1 MRAVRLLALLLL
13 VVSRCCIGSRSS
25 ENMIRFVQE
34 RTARVQAPPG
44 PPPLSEMEKD
54 VELDFAKELL
64 SQMKKSSQSK

>member
-1 MRAVRLLALLLL
+1 
-13 VVSRCCIGSRSS
+13 
-25 ENMIRFVQE
+25 MIRFVQE